1 MELAIVLSLAAIL
14 CTATASICQRI
25 GARRLEREGGH
36 QVHGFDSLL
45 VFRLAGQP
53 AWLLGFGSMLAGFA
67 FQVSALHFRSHVSG
81 GAALATELLG
91 LIVLAIGVWTL
102 SGSWLIIGAE
112 SGRADCKPGE
122 SGERATQELIRRSS

>member
-1 MELAIVLSLAAIL
+1 MELAIVLSLAASL

-25 GARRLEREGGH
+25 GDAMSAGG
-36 QVHGFDSLL
+36 L
-45 VFRLAGQP
+45 V
-53 AWLLGFGSMLAGFA
+53 
-67 FQVSALHFRSHVSG
+67 
-81 GAALATELLG
+81 
-91 LIVLAIGVWTL
+91 VLAIGVWTL